1 MFVDVF
7 IRRPILSSVCSLVI
21 ILAGLVAIPTLP
33 IEQYPQLAP
42 PRVNVSAF
50 YTGAS
55 AFTVESAVTNP
66 LEQAINGVEGL
77 QYITSNSTNSGT
89 ATITATF
96 ELGRSA
102 DLAAVDV
109 QNRVAATLGRLPNE
123 VKNVGVTVTKAT
135 TGFVMGVGVYAQ
147 NNEYDSLFVSNYL
160 DVFVRDALKRIPGVA
175 DVTIFGERKYAMRV
189 WLDPTRLASRGL
201 TAADVSAALREQNV
215 QIAAGAVGQPP
226 APGNQPYEI
235 SVRAAGRLTEPDHF
249 ESIILKNSGGTLVRL
264 HDVGRAEVGAET
276 YASRL
281 RFNGRDA
288 VGIGVAQL
296 PTANALDVYTRVSAE
311 LERLSQKF
319 PPGLKYEIA
328 FDNTTV
334 ISDSIREVLKTL
346 LEAIALV
353 VLVMFLFLQDWRAT
367 IIPTIT
373 IPVSLIGTFAFVYML
388 GFSINTLTL
397 FGITLATGIV
407 VDDAI
412 VVIENIQ
419 RHIHEYGRTPF
430 QAAGEAMGEVLGAVV
445 ATALVLIAVFVPVA
459 FFPGTTGRFYQ
470 QFSLTIAVSVA
481 LSAFNALTLTPAL
494 SALLLRGEREKGIF
508 FRSVERVIEAG
519 TTVYM
524 RAMGRF
530 VRMRTLMVVLFL
542 VSLGLTVVVYRA
554 VPTGF
559 VPDEDQN
566 LVIMQLQAPEGA
578 SLDYSSSIG
587 QQVEAVLKKEPAV
600 RAVFSVMGF
609 SFGGASPNRG
619 MLFVRLLPIEQ
630 RLTPELGAPA
640 VVGRLRAALARIP
653 GAQVV
658 PFLPPALAG
667 VG

>member
-1 MFVDVF
+1 MFVNVF

-42 PRVNVSAF
+42 PRVNVTAF

-77 QYITSNSTNSGT
+77 QYITSNSTNSGVS
-89 ATITATF
+89 TITATF
-96 ELGRSA
+96 ELSRSP

-147 NNEYDSLFVSNYL
+147 HNEYDSLFLSNYL

-215 QIAAGAVGQPP
+215 QIAAGAIGQPP
-226 APGNQPYEI
+226 APGDQPYEI
-235 SVRAAGRLTEPDHF
+235 SVRAAGRLTEPHAF
-249 ESIILKNSGGTLVRL
+249 ENVILKNNGSTLVRL
-264 HDVGRAEVGAET
+264 HDVGRAEIGAET
-276 YASRL
+276 YSSRL
-281 RFNGRDA
+281 RFNGREA
-288 VGIGVAQL
+288 VGLGVAQL
-296 PTANALDVYTRVSAE
+296 PTANALDVYNRVSAE
-311 LERLSQKF
+311 LVRLSKSF

-373 IPVSLIGTFAFVYML
+373 IPVSLIGTFAFVYLL

-430 QAAGEAMGEVLGAVV
+430 EAAGEAMSEVLGAVV

-470 QFSLTIAVSVA
+470 QFSLTIAFSVA

-494 SALLLRGEREKGIF
+494 SALLLRGEREKGGF
-508 FRSVERVIEAG
+508 FRLVERVIAG
-519 TTVYM
+519 GTAFYM
-524 RAMGRF
+524 GALGRF
-530 VRMRTLMVVLFL
+530 LRMRTVMVVLFL
-542 VSLGLTVVVYRA
+542 VSLGLTVWVYRT

-578 SLDYSSSIG
+578 SLDYSARMAE
-587 QQVEAVLKKEPAV
+587 QVEA
-600 RAVFSVMGF
+600 
-609 SFGGASPNRG
+609 
-619 MLFVRLLPIEQ
+619 
-630 RLTPELGAPA
+630 
-640 VVGRLRAALARIP
+640 
-653 GAQVV
+653 
-658 PFLPPALAG
+658 
-667 VG
+667 

>member
-1 MFVDVF
+1 M
-7 IRRPILSSVCSLVI
+7 
-21 ILAGLVAIPTLP
+21 
-33 IEQYPQLAP
+33 
-42 PRVNVSAF
+42 
-50 YTGAS
+50 
-55 AFTVESAVTNP
+55 
-66 LEQAINGVEGL
+66 
-77 QYITSNSTNSGT
+77 
-89 ATITATF
+89 
-96 ELGRSA
+96 
-102 DLAAVDV
+102 
-109 QNRVAATLGRLPNE
+109 
-123 VKNVGVTVTKAT
+123 
-135 TGFVMGVGVYAQ
+135 
-147 NNEYDSLFVSNYL
+147 
-160 DVFVRDALKRIPGVA
+160 RDALKRIPGVA

-249 ESIILKNSGGTLVRL
+249 ENVILKNSGGTLVRL
-264 HDVGRAEVGAET
+264 RDVGRAEVGAET

-288 VGIGVAQL
+288 VGVGVAQL
-296 PTANALDVYTRVSAE
+296 PTANALDVYNRVSAE
-311 LERLSQKF
+311 LERLSKSF

-373 IPVSLIGTFAFVYML
+373 IPVSLIGTFAFVYLL

-470 QFSLTIAVSVA
+470 QFSLTIAFSVA

-494 SALLLRGEREKGIF
+494 SALLLRGEREKGMF
-508 FRSVERVIEAG
+508 FRFVERVIAAG

-524 RAMGRF
+524 KALRRF
-530 VRMRTLMVVLFL
+530 VRLRTVMVVLFL
-542 VSLGLTVVVYRA
+542 VSLGAHRRGLSSRA
-554 VPTGF
+554 DRVRPRRGPEPRHHAAAGAGRRVARLLF
-559 VPDEDQN
+559 EDR
-566 LVIMQLQAPEGA
+566 AAGRGGACEGA
-578 SLDYSSSIG
+578 GDPRRVLASWASASAAPRRTAACSSC
-587 QQVEAVLKKEPAV
+587 
-600 RAVFSVMGF
+600 
-609 SFGGASPNRG
+609 
-619 MLFVRLLPIEQ
+619 RLLPIEQ
-630 RLTPELGAPA
+630 RLTRELGAPA
-640 VVGRLRAALARIP
+640 VVGRLRAALGQDPGRAGRALPAARA
-653 GAQVV
+653 GGRGHARR
-658 PFLPPALAG
+658 LPVRAAG
-667 VG
+667 PERRPHQTTSRKR